1 MGKAAAMALSLA
13 VFLAWEALK
22 PYYAYKSGHWLRS
35 LNNAIVGLFNAA
47 FARLAFAGLGYW
59 ALSLAA
65 DARFGLLNIVALPS
79 WASIALT
86 MLVLDLWTYW
96 WHRLNHT
103 VNFLWRFHRAHH
115 TDTEMG
121 VTTAYRFH
129 PVELALSSLLRVPL
143 ILAFGLKPE
152 GLLWYELILNV
163 SIAFHHANLGIGD
176 KADALVRALFV
187 SPIMH
192 KLHHSVEPREFSSNY
207 SSILSLWDRLFGS
220 WTVTDKP
227 RGIVLGLRVYRD
239 ERWQSVIGILLTPFK
254 RSGSGL
260 NPNSPE

>member
-1 MGKAAAMALSLA
+1 MGKAVAIVLSLA
-13 VFLAWEALK
+13 VFQAWEAFK
-22 PYYAYKSGHWLRS
+22 PYYAYASGHWLRS
-35 LNNAIVGLFNAA
+35 LNNAFIGLFNAA
-47 FARLAFAGLGYW
+47 FARLAFAGLSYW

-65 DARFGLLNIVALPS
+65 DARFGLLNMAALPP

-86 MLVLDLWTYW
+86 MLALDLWTYW

-143 ILAFGLKPE
+143 ILAIGLKPE
-152 GLLWYELILNV
+152 GLLWYELVLNV
-163 SIAFHHANLGIGD
+163 SIAFHHANLSIGE
-176 KADALVRALFV
+176 KAEAIVRVFIV

-220 WTVTDKP
+220 WTTTAAP
-227 RGIVLGLRVYRD
+227 RDIVLGLRVYRD
-239 ERWQSVIGILLTPFK
+239 ERWQSVLGILLTPFR
-254 RSGSGL
+254 RSGSAL
-260 NPNSPE
+260 NLNSPE

>member
-1 MGKAAAMALSLA
+1 MGKAAAITLSLVA
-13 VFLAWEALK
+13 FLAWEAVK
-22 PYYAYKSGHWLRS
+22 PYFNYGIGHWRRS
-35 LNNAIVGLFNAA
+35 MNNALVGLFNAA
-47 FARLAFAGLGYW
+47 LSRLAFAGLAYW

-65 DARFGLLNIVALPS
+65 DARFGLLNIVALPP

-143 ILAFGLKPE
+143 ILAFGLEPE
-152 GLLWYELILNV
+152 GLLWYELVLNV
-163 SIAFHHANLGIGD
+163 SIAFHHANLSVGER
-176 KADALVRALFV
+176 ADALVRALFV

-207 SSILSLWDRLFGS
+207 SSVLSIWDRLFRT
-220 WTVTDKP
+220 WTETASP
-227 RGIVLGLRVYRD
+227 RAIVLGLRVYRD
-239 ERWQSVIGILLTPFK
+239 ERWQSVSGILLTPFK

-260 NPNSPE
+260 NLNRPE